1 MYEPIYRRL
10 LLTLS
15 ILVILFLAIGIIRS
29 LNDRN
34 ANDRLLKKYLN
45 DAKQQSQKIIDQRQ
59 KNIEL
64 LLKNVYKLEIEI
76 DQKQRQI
83 DSLKRQKNKI
93 EYIYIQTIKKIN
105 EYDAKQLEEYWRNE
119 LP

>member
-1 MYEPIYRRL
+1 MYEPIYRKL

-15 ILVILFLAIGIIRS
+15 ILVILFLTIGIIRS
-29 LNDRN
+29 LHDRN

-45 DAKQQSQKIIDQRQ
+45 DAKQQSQKIIDQKK
-59 KNIEL
+59 KNIAL
-64 LLKNVYKLEIEI
+64 LLKDVHRLESEI
-76 DQKQRQI
+76 DQKQKQI

-105 EYDAKQLEEYWRNE
+105 EYDAKQLEQYWRNE